1 MYADSYGGIRGGIH
15 CADQRPSY
23 SKLNVYVQPV
33 LRPQFVSSS
42 AAKLEQ
48 YHGYWCVF
56 FIWLCILDLVVQ
68 VFICYSMAKPCSLW
82 SVCTASIHSN
92 CSLIPRPP
100 LLPVIVASLQINSL
114 LLTQK
119 TTCGRLARKVNA
131 LGWDTVHERQHYLF
145 ILIYLHILYT
155 SKLTIHT

>member
-1 MYADSYGGIRGGIH
+1 MYADSYGGIRGGIR

-23 SKLNVYVQPV
+23 SKLNVYVQAV

-42 AAKLEQ
+42 AAMLEQ
-48 YHGYWCVF
+48 YYGYWCVF
-56 FIWLCILDLVVQ
+56 FIWLYPGSCCE
-68 VFICYSMAKPCSLW
+68 VFICYSMAKPCILW
-82 SVCTASIHSN
+82 SVCIASIHSN
-92 CSLIPRPP
+92 CSLTRPP